1 MNTTVYVEL
10 ILLCVL
16 NIIFFLSGVILNSLV
31 IITILKSRQ
40 LRKKVCHFVVGLM
53 SCCDFITVLVGV
65 QNFFLRFTFW
75 FTENDYLLAFIE
87 IYGRFLSLS
96 GAISMLSL
104 LIMSIE
110 RYLGVYYPIYHRTSV
125 TRRRLLTLLAIF
137 TILPATLLSLSLN
150 QVISYPMVVGILL
163 AIYVAPFI
171 FFNYKLFK
179 ISRKFRRGNVI
190 LPEKRINI
198 LYLKNISNCLLAVAC
213 LVFFSV
219 PTFVYIA
226 FSAVEGSTSKNARLA
241 YMWVAVV
248 FFMNCT
254 FNSLIF
260 FWKNKVLRL
269 EGLKL
274 LQQLKA
280 RVFGIPTN
288 IVV

>member
-1 MNTTVYVEL
+1 MITTVYVEL

-40 LRKKVCHFVVGLM
+40 LRKKVCHFVVGLT

-96 GAISMLSL
+96 L

-137 TILPATLLSLSLN
+137 TILPATLPSLSLN
-150 QVISYPMVVGILL
+150 QVISYPMAVGILL
-163 AIYVAPFI
+163 TIYVAPFI

-179 ISRKFRRGNVI
+179 ISRKFRRENTI
-190 LPEKRINI
+190 LPEKRIKI
-198 LYLKNISNCLLAVAC
+198 LYLKNISSCLLAVAC
-213 LVFFSV
+213 LVFFSI
-219 PTFVYIA
+219 PTFVYIVV
-226 FSAVEGSTSKNARLA
+226 SAVDGSTSKNARLA
-241 YMWVAVV
+241 YMWVAIV

-260 FWKNKVLRL
+260 FWKNKVLRV
-269 EGLKL
+269 EGMKI
-274 LQQLKA
+274 LQRFKC
-280 RVFGIPTN
+280 RVSATEGNN
-288 IVV
+288 IAG